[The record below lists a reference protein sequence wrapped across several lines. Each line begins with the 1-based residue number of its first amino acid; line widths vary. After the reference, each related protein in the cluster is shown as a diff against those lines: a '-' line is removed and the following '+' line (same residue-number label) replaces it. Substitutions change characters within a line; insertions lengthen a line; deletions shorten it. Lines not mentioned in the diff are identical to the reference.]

1 MPLVVRVDEAMEEI
15 HHRCAAQSVDEEQWV
30 AELNALSANNVTQII
45 IEACLK
51 YNVTP
56 DEILAEMSQFTFGY

>member
-1 MPLVVRVDEAMEEI
+1 
-15 HHRCAAQSVDEEQWV
+15 VDEEQWV
-30 AELNALSANNVTQII
+30 AELNALSANNVTQIT

-56 DEILAEMSQFTFGY
+56 DEILVEMAQCRFEY